1 MSEHKVNLSWSREG
15 LEFTYKNFSRNHE
28 WDFGNGNV
36 IRATAAPEFLG
47 SPELVDPEQAF
58 VASIASCHA
67 LTFLA
72 ICALQK
78 IEVDSYVDNAVGHL
92 EKAENGKPWLSKI
105 DLHPQ
110 IKFVEGADIDNG
122 KIRERHQ
129 KAHSECFLARSV
141 KTSINVN

>member
-58 VASIASCHA
+58 VAYSELSCTDISGNLCAS
-67 LTFLA
+67 
-72 ICALQK
+72 
-78 IEVDSYVDNAVGHL
+78 
-92 EKAENGKPWLSKI
+92 ENRSR
-105 DLHPQ
+105 
-110 IKFVEGADIDNG
+110 FV
-122 KIRERHQ
+122 H
-129 KAHSECFLARSV
+129 
-141 KTSINVN
+141 